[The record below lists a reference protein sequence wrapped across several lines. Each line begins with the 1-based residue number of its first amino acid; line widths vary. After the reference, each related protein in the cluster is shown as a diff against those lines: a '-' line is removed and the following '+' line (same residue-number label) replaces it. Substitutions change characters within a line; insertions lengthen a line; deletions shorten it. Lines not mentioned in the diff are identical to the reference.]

1 MNEFGEDGASTAVH
15 QMQGERATLQAN
27 DDRKDWDAMQTWG
40 KNACSHWNSDQKDTG
55 RTSKCDYSS
64 GTRGAIT
71 RDSVRWV
78 FTGQSV
84 EEQAQE
90 WQERL
95 QSAQATDQNVKPSL
109 APSRNFPLHKQVKG
123 ALSRSRQRQSPGS
136 MT

>member
-1 MNEFGEDGASTAVH
+1 MPWGIWLGFKGPRDLPEAWKEATKEFGEDGVSTAVH
-15 QMQGERATLQAN
+15 RMQGERATLQAN
-27 DDRKDWDAMQTWG
+27 YDRKDWDAMQTWV
-40 KNACSHWNSDQKDTG
+40 KNACAQWNSDQKDTG

-84 EEQAQE
+84 EEQTQE

-95 QSAQATDQNVKPSL
+95 QSAQATDQNGEAFSC
-109 APSRNFPLHKQVKG
+109 PL
-123 ALSRSRQRQSPGS
+123 
-136 MT
+136 